1 MFKCSIGR
9 EDLLKPLG
17 QISGVAGNNPK
28 SPITSNVLLE
38 IMPGGDAAEDAR
50 FRLRMVCT
58 DSEIQMST
66 EVNLFCDDAE
76 TGSTTV
82 NVKILLEILKKLPD
96 GAYVSLAEDRSGKL
110 LISSGKYKS
119 FMMTMDPESFPA
131 IESLETLYSLKIE
144 MSELLEIMRT
154 TKFSIA
160 ADSYRLFL
168 KGMHFSVTGDEH
180 TSLDIATA
188 DTHRMSLQK
197 GRLSEPCEIPEAAGD
212 QGFIFPKKGVDQL
225 VALMSDIKDNSGDG
239 VPVTLNISKNS
250 LQTEVGGIS
259 LLSILID
266 AKFPNVN
273 AVVPSNCG
281 RILVLDRK
289 VFQNTV
295 TRVSI
300 MSNSLNK
307 AVEIV
312 MQEGVLTLKAKNAI
326 HEEAKDIMDYIDYS
340 GDNFEIAFNADY
352 LLQICNVIPT
362 AKIKFSMS
370 VSSNNFLIEPLPE
383 ENEKQT
389 FARYVVSRVT
399 V

>member
-38 IMPGGDAAEDAR
+38 ILPGGDAAEDAR